1 MRTKILGALLLA
13 ACTRPNPGFDGSS
26 ASTSHG
32 DASTGTT
39 GAPPL
44 PTTSAGTSGAAS
56 STGPADPTQSIDSDS
71 AGTSSSSTTHAVDD
85 TSGSTTGTTD
95 AATTGTTAD
104 TDTGS
109 STDTDTDTDTDG
121 ESGCWAQGASGW
133 PLAGAPLDMFA
144 DKAFADPFISFDG
157 LQLYYIA
164 LDPRRPF
171 RSTRADLMS
180 PFPNGKQ
187 LALWNN
193 DTKWQPGY
201 PNVVLA
207 GQEMLLSNEGD
218 VYSSKYDIGKDQF
231 GTPALLKG
239 ASMGGDEGVITA
251 TSDGATLI
259 VTRRDGPVIMPLFPD
274 SSFRF
279 HQLTRNK
286 VEPGGDFV
294 DPNNDV
300 TPIVA
305 PLGVALCPAVSPDGL
320 HLFFASTDQPV
331 LDKSNVND
339 AVGIFYTSRPSRE
352 DKWDTATKIDI
363 VHAGKG
369 VTCPSSVTADG
380 CQLAYL
386 HFQFGAED
394 NYMMNLAVRSP

>member
-39 GAPPL
+39 GALPL
-44 PTTSAGTSGAAS
+44 PTTSASTSGAAS

-85 TSGSTTGTTD
+85 TSGSTTGTTH

-109 STDTDTDTDTDG
+109 SSGTDTDTGG

-144 DKAFADPFISFDG
+144 DKAPADPFISPDG
-157 LQLYYIA
+157 LQLYYVA

-274 SSFRF
+274 NSFRF

-286 VEPGGDFV
+286 IEPGGDFV

-331 LDKSNVND
+331 LDKGNVND

-386 HFQFGAED
+386 HFQFGAEG